1 MRRHPSNF
9 LLLTLIIALSSCTTL
24 EARRKRDIKAEVVDE
39 VRYQE
44 AGTIIALCFF
54 AALVPLVFLF
64 IRSVVADPATPH
76 LARAVWQD
84 WKRKMA
90 RSD

>member
-1 MRRHPSNF
+1 MRRHSSNF
-9 LLLTLIIALSSCTTL
+9 LLLFLVIALSSCTTL
-24 EARRKRDIKAEVVDE
+24 EARRRRDIKAEVADE

-54 AALVPLVFLF
+54 AALSPLCYLF
-64 IRSVVADPATPH
+64 IRSIVADPATPH
-76 LARAVWQD
+76 LARAVWHDFKQ
-84 WKRKMA
+84 KMA